1 MLSFRILILAA
12 VLTFGASVSA
22 FAQTPVK
29 LDTPQSKEVGPIRSS
44 PAYAEAILRK
54 TELQAELESMLPD
67 YTEENPKVIDARFE
81 IGVLTKDIDR
91 LFGVRPTETSKLTEA
106 LGKLIVRRAA
116 VATELHR
123 LMRSYNKDHP
133 EVKRAQRRVD
143 IYDAAI
149 REILG

>member
-1 MLSFRILILAA
+1 MIGLAKFIFVVGLI
-12 VLTFGASVSA
+12 VGASLTVFSQSPKA
-22 FAQTPVK
+22 DPV
-29 LDTPQSKEVGPIRSS
+29 QSKEVGPIRSS

-67 YTEENPKVIDARFE
+67 YTEQNPKVIDARFE
-81 IGVLTKDIDR
+81 IGILTKDIDR
-91 LFGVRPTETSKLTEA
+91 MFGVRPTETGKLTEA

-123 LMRSYNKDHP
+123 LLRSYNKDHP

-143 IYDAAI
+143 IYDAAV

>member
-1 MLSFRILILAA
+1 MSTLKKLILFAGLI
-12 VLTFGASVSA
+12 VGASITA
-22 FAQTPVK
+22 FSQSPRTDPV
-29 LDTPQSKEVGPIRSS
+29 QSKEVGPIRSS

-81 IGVLTKDIDR
+81 IGVLNKDIDR
-91 LFGVRPTETSKLTEA
+91 MFGVRPTETGKLTEA
-106 LGKLIVRRAA
+106 LGKLVVRRAA

-123 LMRSYNKDHP
+123 LLRTYSKDHP

>member
-1 MLSFRILILAA
+1 MSTLKKLILLAGLI
-12 VLTFGASVSA
+12 VGASITA
-22 FAQTPVK
+22 FSQSPRTDPV
-29 LDTPQSKEVGPIRSS
+29 QSKEVGPIRSS

-81 IGVLTKDIDR
+81 IGVLNKDIDR
-91 LFGVRPTETSKLTEA
+91 MFGVRPTETGKLTEA
-106 LGKLIVRRAA
+106 LGKLVVRRAA

-123 LMRSYNKDHP
+123 LLRTYSKDHP

>member
-1 MLSFRILILAA
+1 MKNLKYVIL
-12 VLTFGASVSA
+12 VLGLLFGASLTA
-22 FAQTPVK
+22 FSQSIKTDLV
-29 LDTPQSKEVGPIRSS
+29 QSKEVGPVRSS

-54 TELQAELESMLPD
+54 TELQADLESMLPD
-67 YTEENPKVIDARFE
+67 YTEENPKVIDVRFE

-91 LFGVRPTETSKLTEA
+91 LFGVRPTETGKLTEA

-116 VATELHR
+116 IATELHR
-123 LMRSYNKDHP
+123 LLRTYSKDHP